1 VDYDSSSAVCLVGM
15 LVGLPGKEAGM
26 AKKYVVKLTAGER
39 ARLRSMVRS
48 GRESARV
55 LTRARVLLKCDEGWM
70 DEEAADAVDT
80 SLGTVERVRK
90 RFCVGGLDAALAD
103 RPQPPRPEKRK
114 IDGEAEAKLVTLACS
129 TPPDGRESWTLELL
143 ADRMVRLNYVDGTVS
158 GQTVRRVLKKTRSSR
173 G

>member
-1 VDYDSSSAVCLVGM
+1 M
-15 LVGLPGKEAGM
+15 P
-26 AKKYVVKLTAGER
+26 KKYVVKLTVGER
-39 ARLRSMVRS
+39 ERLRSMVHS

-55 LTRARVLLKCDEGWM
+55 LTRARVLLKCDEGCM

-90 RFCVGGLDAALAD
+90 RFCAGGLGQALPD
-103 RPQPPRPEKRK
+103 RPQPPRPQKRK
-114 IDGEAEAKLVTLACS
+114 IDGEAEARLVSLACS

-143 ADRMVRLNYVDGTVS
+143 ADRMVRLRFVEGTVS
-158 GQTVRRVLKKTRSSR
+158 GQTVRRVLKKTRSSL